1 MKPWKD
7 MSSIIGKKEDGEK
20 RRLDGL
26 LSDGFVDDWSPAV
39 LLRALPRPVVGP

>member
-20 RRLDGL
+20 RRLDRLFSG
-26 LSDGFVDDWSPAV
+26 GFVGDWLSAV
-39 LLRALPRPVVGP
+39 LLRALSRPVIGP

>member
-7 MSSIIGKKEDGEK
+7 MSSIIGKKKDGEK

-26 LSDGFVDDWSPAV
+26 LSDGFVDDWLSAV
-39 LLRALPRPVVGP
+39 LLRALSRPVIGP